1 MIQSIHAFSAYGIA
15 ELMISI
21 IQESSGHSREESTPD
36 TQNVVC
42 QPLVL
47 RENILLP
54 TLHIK
59 PGPAKQFIK
68 ALKSDSKALGYLQAL
83 FPKLSEAKV
92 KGGIF
97 TGP

>member
-1 MIQSIHAFSAYGIA
+1 
-15 ELMISI
+15 MISI
-21 IQESSGHSREESTPD
+21 IQKKQWPLIENLTPG
-36 TQNVVC
+36 THNVIC

-54 TLHIK
+54 RLHIK
-59 PGPAKQFIK
+59 PGLSKQLIK
-68 ALKSDSKALGYLQAL
+68 AWKSDSKALSHVQAM

-92 KGGIF
+92 KG